1 MDNHKKRLF
10 LGFVIALVV
19 LTAVFAVCPKTALVI
34 TAYCFSLLAPTAL
47 LLGLLKISGGNK
59 NQYITNAAF
68 VVQIYKYA
76 IWNVVIC
83 GFFVLLG
90 LLIWSI
96 PAGIFAVIQIILAA
110 IYGWRILAM
119 GSAQEVIQQVEQ
131 NVKVKTFN
139 WQLIR
144 ADIERLKSNAPAA
157 NQAEISKVAED
168 IRYADPMS
176 CPEVADLEEAI
187 KANIVQLEL
196 KIQAQTTDEIS
207 AICMKLQ
214 KQVQER
220 NMRLKMFK

>member
-47 LLGLLKISGGNK
+47 LFGMLKVSCGNK
-59 NQYITNAAF
+59 NQYITNT
-68 VVQIYKYA
+68 YA
-76 IWNVVIC
+76 VLNVVIC

-131 NVKVKTFN
+131 NVKVKTFS
-139 WQLIR
+139 WQLIC

-176 CPEVADLEEAI
+176 CPEVADLEETI
-187 KANIVQLEL
+187 KDNIVQLEL
-196 KIQAQTTDEIS
+196 KIQAQTADEIS

-214 KQVQER
+214 KQVKER